1 MSGVIPISNW
11 QLALSTILL
20 VFTGVLA
27 ASLRLGIVKSL
38 AVSAVRT
45 FVQLYIMG
53 FILSVLFAQKNLF
66 LTAAVIVIMTAVATQ
81 AATRRAKGVPQYPR
95 ALAFL
100 ALLLSTL
107 ITGLMV
113 VTLIIRAEPWHSPR
127 IVIPIFG
134 MILGN
139 SMNAVAISLER
150 LYASV
155 RNKID
160 ELEVLIAC
168 GATPWETVRDCVA
181 EAVRAGMT
189 PTINSMMVIG
199 LVSLPGMMTGQILGG
214 ADPREAV
221 RYQIVIMYVIAA
233 AVTIGSFILVGLA
246 YKRLFDKEG
255 ALLLS
260 LKFNAK
266 Q

>member
-1 MSGVIPISNW
+1 
-11 QLALSTILL
+11 
-20 VFTGVLA
+20 
-27 ASLRLGIVKSL
+27 
-38 AVSAVRT
+38 
-45 FVQLYIMG
+45 
-53 FILSVLFAQKNLF
+53 
-66 LTAAVIVIMTAVATQ
+66 
-81 AATRRAKGVPQYPR
+81 
-95 ALAFL
+95 
-100 ALLLSTL
+100 
-107 ITGLMV
+107 LMV
-113 VTLIIRAEPWHSPR
+113 VTLIIRAEPWYSPR

-150 LYASV
+150 LYASA
-155 RNKID
+155 RDKIN

-168 GATPWETVRDCVA
+168 GATPWEAVRGCVCD
-181 EAVRAGMT
+181 AVRAGMT

-233 AVTIGSFILVGLA
+233 AVTMGSFILVGLT

-255 ALLLS
+255 ALLLN
-260 LKFNAK
+260 LKFSAK
-266 Q
+266 

>member
-1 MSGVIPISNW
+1 MNGVIPISNG

-20 VFTGVLA
+20 VIAGVLA
-27 ASLRLGIVKSL
+27 ASLRLGVVKSI

-45 FVQLYIMG
+45 FVQLYVMG
-53 FILSVLFAQKNLF
+53 FILSFLFAQKSLF
-66 LTAAVIVIMTAVATQ
+66 LTAAMVVVMTAVATQ
-81 AATRRAKGVPQYPR
+81 AATRRTKGVQQYPR

-100 ALLLSTL
+100 ALFSSTL

-113 VTLIIRAEPWHSPR
+113 VTLIIKAEPWHSPR

-155 RNKID
+155 RERID
-160 ELEVLIAC
+160 ELEAYIAC
-168 GATPWETVRDCVA
+168 GATPWEAVRDCVGD
-181 EAVRAGMT
+181 AVRAGMT

-233 AVTIGSFILVGLA
+233 AVTLGSFILVGLA
-246 YKRLFDKEG
+246 YRRLFDKEG

-260 LKFNAK
+260 LRTKAK
-266 Q
+266 

>member
-1 MSGVIPISNW
+1 V
-11 QLALSTILL
+11 LL
-20 VFTGVLA
+20 
-27 ASLRLGIVKSL
+27 
-38 AVSAVRT
+38 
-45 FVQLYIMG
+45 
-53 FILSVLFAQKNLF
+53 
-66 LTAAVIVIMTAVATQ
+66 
-81 AATRRAKGVPQYPR
+81 
-95 ALAFL
+95 
-100 ALLLSTL
+100 
-107 ITGLMV
+107 
-113 VTLIIRAEPWHSPR
+113 
-127 IVIPIFG
+127 
-134 MILGN
+134 
-139 SMNAVAISLER
+139 
-150 LYASV
+150 
-155 RNKID
+155 
-160 ELEVLIAC
+160 AC
-168 GATPWETVRDCVA
+168 GATPWETARDCVA

-260 LKFNAK
+260 LKFNVK